1 MPALSQSERDRKLSD
16 AFWSEMQRRLEKEPE
31 KIPGSIL
38 PRLADYFA
46 DYEERERVK
55 EERERAALEQA
66 QEDPLSMIL
75 IDGLP
80 LERKN
85 AILLE
90 YTHELRRD
98 LDQAERALQDLNR
111 ES

>member
-1 MPALSQSERDRKLSD
+1 MPTSSPPDRDRKLSD
-16 AFWSEMQRRLEKEPE
+16 AFWTEMQRRLEKEPE

-46 DYEERERVK
+46 NYEERERAK

-75 IDGLP
+75 LDGLP
-80 LERKN
+80 LERKVT
-85 AILLE
+85 ILRE
-90 YTHELRRD
+90 YAHELRRD
-98 LDQAERALQDLNR
+98 LNEAEKALTTLED
-111 ES
+111 